1 MTDKPDAPFKEKLI
15 EEFEANLNRIF
26 GCDIARFKEVT
37 RDKGELDTD
46 IDELWEAEGAQS
58 VRKMLGQRIVF
69 LHSIFT
75 ERDMG
80 RRLTFDEFVSN
91 SISLDV
97 GLEEFDREG
106 YRNTFPATIFEAN
119 RGVDY

>member
-97 GLEEFDREG
+97 GLEEVDLEG
-106 YRNTFPATIFEAN
+106 YRNTFPATMFEAN
-119 RGVDY
+119 RGIDY

>member
-15 EEFEANLNRIF
+15 EEFESNLNRIF
-26 GCDIARFKEVT
+26 DCDIARFKEVT
-37 RDKGELDTD
+37 RDKGELDTN
-46 IDELWEAEGAQS
+46 IDELWETEGAQS

-97 GLEEFDREG
+97 GLDEYDLEG

-119 RGVDY
+119 RGIDY

>member
-1 MTDKPDAPFKEKLI
+1 MSSLSKTKFREKLI
-15 EEFEANLNRIF
+15 EEFEANLYRIF

-97 GLEEFDREG
+97 GLEEFDLEG
-106 YRNTFPATIFEAN
+106 YRNTFPATIFQAN
-119 RGVDY
+119 RGIDY

>member
-15 EEFEANLNRIF
+15 EEFESNLNRIF
-26 GCDIARFKEVT
+26 GCDIARFKEAT

-46 IDELWEAEGAQS
+46 IDELWVAEGAQS

-75 ERDMG
+75 ERDLG

-91 SISLDV
+91 SVSLDV
-97 GLEEFDREG
+97 GLDEYDLEG

-119 RGVDY
+119 RGIDY